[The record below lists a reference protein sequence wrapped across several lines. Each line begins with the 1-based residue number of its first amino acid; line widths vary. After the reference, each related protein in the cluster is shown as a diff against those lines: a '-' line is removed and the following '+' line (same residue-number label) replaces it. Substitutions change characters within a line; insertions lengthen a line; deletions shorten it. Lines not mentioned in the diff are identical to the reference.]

1 MTLHLGTS
9 VISIGGSVTLSL
21 VGVFSFWQWWLKKKI
36 SVRVNEETQK
46 NLSRFQHALDTK
58 LEDHKSALQRVAS
71 ETQFDYQRRIQD
83 FNLYTSRKHE
93 IYPEVYKKIFE
104 AESNLLQIYGVKYY
118 PDFNQWSISE
128 IEQNLSEFH
137 VPQGHLTRII
147 QMWNT
152 NKQNAIQELIK
163 IYNEIEKN
171 RAYNSFDA
179 AKNTWLLSSLYLSK
193 IANKLCEILF
203 QKLAS
208 YMVSY
213 SGPRK
218 LNHRKGTV
226 KLHYEHEKT
235 LHRII

>member
-1 MTLHLGTS
+1 
-9 VISIGGSVTLSL
+9 
-21 VGVFSFWQWWLKKKI
+21 
-36 SVRVNEETQK
+36 
-46 NLSRFQHALDTK
+46 
-58 LEDHKSALQRVAS
+58 
-71 ETQFDYQRRIQD
+71 
-83 FNLYTSRKHE
+83 
-93 IYPEVYKKIFE
+93 
-104 AESNLLQIYGVKYY
+104 
-118 PDFNQWSISE
+118 
-128 IEQNLSEFH
+128 
-137 VPQGHLTRII
+137 
-147 QMWNT
+147 MWNT